1 MGENFQGPLHRE
13 AGIGVEKWRVGWTV
27 VGIDP
32 GESTLGQLEIYG
44 PQHEVRSIEMFG
56 DQ

>member
-1 MGENFQGPLHRE
+1 M
-13 AGIGVEKWRVGWTV
+13 V

-44 PQHEVRSIEMFG
+44 PQHEVRSVEMFG